1 MTQKTYFD
9 FVLKYIP
16 YIALIIVLD
25 IIIALW
31 WSYFTF
37 QREFTEWIFFRAT
50 KYIFTICVLDIF
62 IIHLFYL
69 FLKEK
74 TKYIVYIFSLLATF
88 IFLLQVYLL
97 VFYYS
102 KLNVIMIDILLQ
114 TDIKEIY
121 EFIQVY
127 INYKIV
133 ISVIV
138 FYTLIMV
145 FLLMFYKIKPKIYVQ
160 NKVKNFLCI
169 FYVLV
174 IIILFVDIA
183 NRYFV
188 KHQGKYSFDKLNFS
202 FVIDIPIQFVEYYG
216 KNGLWTNY
224 KFYLTNYEKV
234 ANLYKNKVILKEKIP
249 YIVFIVGESTQRNY
263 MSLYGYELNT
273 TPNLKNLEQSGNL
286 IKFSDTIASF
296 ASTQAS
302 LRRVLNFSNIENEEN
317 WQDRLNVVD
326 LFNLAGYRSIFI
338 SNHEPM
344 SGHTSI
350 TTAVANRAHK
360 TIFLNQ
366 FINDDKIL
374 SKALDTEMLPLV
386 KKELDDKDFFIL
398 QLMGTHA
405 NYKRRYEKEFDKFNF
420 NDIKRNLSQEKKQ
433 EVAEY
438 ANAVLYN
445 DYFVNEIFNIFK
457 DKDAIII
464 YISDHG
470 ESVFEYRDRAEHF
483 VTSKFTAEIPFF
495 FIMSDNFKN
504 NHPEIVERIL
514 VSKDKPFMTDDL
526 IHTLSAIGGIY
537 VKDYDEKRD
546 IINDAFNTNRIRFF
560 NGDVDYDKV
569 LKSEKS
575 KY

>member
-1 MTQKTYFD
+1 
-9 FVLKYIP
+9 
-16 YIALIIVLD
+16 
-25 IIIALW
+25 
-31 WSYFTF
+31 
-37 QREFTEWIFFRAT
+37 
-50 KYIFTICVLDIF
+50 
-62 IIHLFYL
+62 
-69 FLKEK
+69 
-74 TKYIVYIFSLLATF
+74 
-88 IFLLQVYLL
+88 
-97 VFYYS
+97 
-102 KLNVIMIDILLQ
+102 
-114 TDIKEIY
+114 
-121 EFIQVY
+121 
-127 INYKIV
+127 
-133 ISVIV
+133 
-138 FYTLIMV
+138 
-145 FLLMFYKIKPKIYVQ
+145 MFYKIKPKIYVQ

-317 WQDRLNVVD
+317 WQDQLNVVD

-374 SKALDTEMLPLV
+374 SKALDAEMLPLV
-386 KKELDDKDFFIL
+386 KKGLDDKDFFIL

-526 IHTLSAIGGIY
+526 IHTLSAIAGIY
-537 VKDYDEKRD
+537 VKDYEKERD
-546 IINDAFNTNRIRFF
+546 VLNKAFNLKRIRYF
-560 NGDVDYDKV
+560 NGKVDYDRI